1 MGHVTFPTRQDKEK
15 PQAWSPTPPPKHA
28 SIPCFARGRMGR
40 SILTLLRGCAPL
52 VLGDTCP
59 VWCPKVFRVL
69 RPNCSSQEHHQQ
81 TAETSFP
88 LIPLSIHLS
97 NVLLF
102 KQSQAA
108 QEVHAQPTA
117 FRRASSKFSPFF
129 ISLWPHFPSLI
140 FLPYV
145 ENCYGTQNAR
155 GSSALAVKTDA
166 FLIVHLSGIIGWTKA
181 HIK

>member
-1 MGHVTFPTRQDKEK
+1 MWRFLQGRIRKSH
-15 PQAWSPTPPPKHA
+15 SPEVQHLHPKHA
-28 SIPCFARGRMGR
+28 SIPCFAGGRMGR

-69 RPNCSSQEHHQQ
+69 RPNCSSQEHQQQ
-81 TAETSFP
+81 TTETSFP
-88 LIPLSIHLS
+88 LIPFSNHLS

-117 FRRASSKFSPFF
+117 FRRASSKFCPFSFLFPYDPIFPPSSSSPMQKTAMARKMPEAAV
-129 ISLWPHFPSLI
+129 L
-140 FLPYV
+140 LP
-145 ENCYGTQNAR
+145 
-155 GSSALAVKTDA
+155 
-166 FLIVHLSGIIGWTKA
+166 
-181 HIK
+181 

>member
-1 MGHVTFPTRQDKEK
+1 
-15 PQAWSPTPPPKHA
+15 
-28 SIPCFARGRMGR
+28 MGR

-59 VWCPKVFRVL
+59 VWCPKVFWVL

-108 QEVHAQPTA
+108 QEVHAQLTA
-117 FRRASSKFSPFF
+117 FRIASSKFSLFYFLMTPF
-129 ISLWPHFPSLI
+129 SLPHLPPLCRKLLWHAKCQRQQCSCHKNRCFFNCPSLRHNWLNEGAHKI
-140 FLPYV
+140 DCSTRVKGGSFPRLVQEGKKNLPLPAW
-145 ENCYGTQNAR
+145 EMQ
-155 GSSALAVKTDA
+155 
-166 FLIVHLSGIIGWTKA
+166 
-181 HIK
+181 